1 MRTVVPMWDDWATGA
16 AGAVEGLMNGLWV
29 VSVLVHAYVALRL
42 LPGVV
47 AAAGAPTAWLLAA
60 LLAVSTALV
69 PSALR
74 RRRGKRTPQEVL
86 RSDLLAWASL
96 TLMGLFSSLFVLT
109 LVRDVVEL
117 VLWLV
122 GLVGLYRVP
131 ARDLDLSACAVVAL
145 ALLATLLGLYN
156 ARKAPRVR
164 TVDVPLKDLPP
175 ALHGFRIAQISD
187 MHVGPTIKRPRMKY
201 VVATINRLEADV
213 VAITGDLVD
222 GNVYELSRHVAPLAG
237 LRSRHG
243 TFFVTGNHEY
253 YSGVMPWMKYLPT
266 LGVRVLLNEHVILLH
281 HHVPIVLAGVTDF
294 SAASYETSHRTDV
307 ALAITGAPRAA
318 VKILLAHQP
327 RSAGAAQAAGFDLQL
342 SGHTHGGQF
351 VPWNFF
357 VRFQQPFTAGLH
369 RVKNML
375 VYVSRGTGYWGP
387 PKRLGAPAEIT
398 LLRLVN
404 QTEPL
409 RG

>member
-1 MRTVVPMWDDWATGA
+1 
-16 AGAVEGLMNGLWV
+16 MNGLWV
-29 VSVLVHAYVALRL
+29 VSVVVHAYVALRL

-47 AAAGAPTAWLLAA
+47 GAAGAPSAWVLGV
-60 LLAVSTALV
+60 LLAVSAGLV
-69 PSALR
+69 PLGLR
-74 RRRGKRTPQEVL
+74 RRKGKRTPEEVR

-96 TLMGLFSSLFVLT
+96 TTMGLFSSLFVLT
-109 LVRDVVEL
+109 ALRDAVAL
-117 VLWLV
+117 LLWLA
-122 GLVGLYRVP
+122 GLVGLLHVSGHW
-131 ARDLDLSACAVVAL
+131 LDLSAIGVVAL
-145 ALLATLLGLYN
+145 ALLITLVGLYN
-156 ARKAPRVR
+156 ARKPPRVK
-164 TVDVPLKDLPP
+164 TVDIPLKDLPP
-175 ALHGFRIAQISD
+175 ALHGFKIAQISD
-187 MHVGPTIKRPRMKY
+187 MHIGPTIKRPAMKY
-201 VVATINRLEADV
+201 VVATINKLDVDV

-253 YSGVMPWMKYLPT
+253 YSGVQPWLKYLPT

-281 HHVPIVLAGVTDF
+281 HHAPIVLAGVTDF
-294 SAASYETSHRTDV
+294 SAASYDTSHRSDV

-318 VKILLAHQP
+318 VKVLLAHQP
-327 RSAGAAQAAGFDLQL
+327 RSAPAAVAAGFDLQI

-351 VPWNFF
+351 LPWNFF
-357 VRFQQPFTAGLH
+357 VRLQQPFTAGLH

-387 PKRLGAPAEIT
+387 PKRFGAPSEIT

-404 QTEPL
+404 QTEPV
-409 RG
+409 RS

>member
-1 MRTVVPMWDDWATGA
+1 
-16 AGAVEGLMNGLWV
+16 MNGLWV
-29 VSVLVHAYVALRL
+29 VSVVVHAYVALRL
-42 LPGVV
+42 LPGVL
-47 AAAGAPTAWLLAA
+47 ASAGAPSAWLLAA
-60 LLAVSTALV
+60 LLAASAVLV
-69 PSALR
+69 PFSLR
-74 RRRGKRTPQEVL
+74 RRKGKRTPQEVR
-86 RSDLLAWASL
+86 RSDLLAWVSL
-96 TLMGLFSSLFVLT
+96 SLMGLFSSLFVLT
-109 LVRDVVEL
+109 LVRDAVEL
-117 VLWLV
+117 VLLV
-122 GLVGLYRVP
+122 AGLVGLPRVP
-131 ARDLDLSACAVVAL
+131 GHWLDLSAVGVVVL
-145 ALLATLLGLYN
+145 ALLVTLIGLFN
-156 ARKAPRVR
+156 ARRPPQVK

-175 ALHGFRIAQISD
+175 ALNGFKIAQISD
-187 MHVGPTIKRPRMKY
+187 MHIGPTIKRPMMKH
-201 VVATINRLEADV
+201 VVATINRLDVDV

-281 HHVPIVLAGVTDF
+281 HHAPIVLAGVTDF

-327 RSAGAAQAAGFDLQL
+327 RSAPAAEAAGFDLQL

-351 VPWNFF
+351 LPWNFF
-357 VRFQQPFTAGLH
+357 VRVQQPFTAGLH
-369 RVKNML
+369 RVNDML

-387 PKRLGAPAEIT
+387 PKRLGAPSEIT
-398 LLRLVN
+398 LLRLV
-404 QTEPL
+404 TATGPL